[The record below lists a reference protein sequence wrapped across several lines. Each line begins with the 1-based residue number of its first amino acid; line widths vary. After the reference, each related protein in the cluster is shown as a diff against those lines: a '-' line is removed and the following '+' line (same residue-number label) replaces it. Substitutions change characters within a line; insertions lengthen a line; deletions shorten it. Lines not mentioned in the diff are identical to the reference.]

1 MSARLLN
8 LLDRLPSSAQRW
20 LMILVPLALLGVL
33 VTGFVLAPQGTGRH
47 PEQASVTGRLLPPTQ
62 TAATPAPAQPTRT
75 GEVQRPRTR
84 SRAAHHP
91 QVRGPVSEQ
100 PAAPPPN
107 SAEGLRLVVARR
119 FAIAYMPYQVGRLPG
134 WARTAIER
142 TCTPAFARYLL
153 DQPAQLTPLQ
163 AAHPKTIETY
173 RVASVEPAGA
183 PDTVVVSYVSEQ
195 DSADTGE
202 FVLRLVGE
210 HGHWLVARLE
220 A

>member
-1 MSARLLN
+1 MRARLLN
-8 LLDRLPSSAQRW
+8 LLDRVPSWARPG
-20 LMILVPLALLGVL
+20 LMIVLPLTLLGLL
-33 VTGFVLAPQGTGRH
+33 VIGFVLAGTGRH
-47 PEQASVTGRLLPPTQ
+47 SEQASVTGRLLPPTP

-107 SAEGLRLVVARR
+107 SAEGMMLAVARR
-119 FAIAYMPYQVGRLPG
+119 FAVAYMPYQIGRLPRC
-134 WARTAIER
+134 ARTAIEQ
-142 TCTPAFARYLL
+142 TSTSAFAHYLL
-153 DQPAQLTPLQ
+153 AQPAQLMPLQ

-183 PDTVVVSYVSEQ
+183 PETVAVNYISEQ

-202 FVLRLVGE
+202 FLLRLVKD
-210 HGHWLVARLE
+210 HGRWLVARLE